1 MKNLI
6 LLDMTKCARVAGCI
20 EVLAGVGKVEVVR
33 LSECWQLHGAME
45 KCVPRLT
52 SLREIDLYGTKR
64 IDGSLSNFW
73 NLEAVTSLR
82 LARVVGSF
90 EHLAKLVLLQD
101 LRLSVLNVTGS
112 LASLERCM
120 QLRLLQLDEY
130 DEQESFVTGFADFA
144 KAHPK
149 CEVQIRK
156 PHSLTFKVVAKLMLL
171 GSVERLAI

>member
-1 MKNLI
+1 M
-6 LLDMTKCARVAGCI
+6 A
-20 EVLAGVGKVEVVR
+20 
-33 LSECWQLHGAME
+33 

-52 SLREIDLYGTKR
+52 SLREIDMYGTKR
-64 IDGSLSNFW
+64 IVGSLAHYS
-73 NLEAVTSLR
+73 NLESLVSLR

-90 EHLAKLVLLQD
+90 EHIAKLVLLQD
-101 LRLSVLNVTGS
+101 LRLSVINVTGS
-112 LASLERCM
+112 LAALGKCKL
-120 QLRLLQLDEY
+120 LRLLQLDEY

-171 GSVERLAI
+171 GAAGKVA